1 MKVVLREPVESLGE
15 RGETVNVAAGYAR
28 NFLLPKGL
36 AYAATPGNLKTL
48 DDQRRRWSDRAAR
61 ELNEA
66 RALAAQIEALQLEV
80 TRKAGDSG
88 TLYGSV
94 TSSEVAELL
103 AVRGVNVDRRRIS
116 IGEPIKV
123 VGDHA
128 IPLKVHAQVTA
139 TIRLRVVAQAS
150 AE

>member
-1 MKVVLREPVESLGE
+1 VVLREQVESLGE
-15 RGETVNVAAGYAR
+15 RGEVVNVAPGYAR

-48 DDQRRRWSDRAAR
+48 EDQRRRWTDRAAR
-61 ELNEA
+61 EVNEA
-66 RALAAQIEALQLEV
+66 RALAARIEALELEV
-80 TRKAGDSG
+80 TRKAGESG

-103 AVRGVNVDRRRIS
+103 AAKGVEVDRRRLT
-116 IGEPIKV
+116 IGEPIKI

-128 IPLKVHAQVTA
+128 IPLKLHPQVTA
-139 TIRLRVVAQAS
+139 TIRLRVLAQAS